1 MSTNNI
7 FRSFVKILFAVSL
20 LQMSS
25 IAVKANE
32 VSIGGFTGT
41 LTTTATSGIAIR
53 TTGND
58 CKLISG
64 DSLSKDGSAVF
75 DRSPYTAYVGYAPD
89 NGNGGCNVLETDSY
103 GNTSTKTISRVNSN
117 QDDGKLNF
125 GSGDVFDGGNTLAVS
140 FFGSNSDGVSLNL
153 SGTAYYNAALDF
165 NNPNFKQFTT
175 DQKDYFEN
183 QYKLGNA
190 YISAPLS
197 DSVSITLGNYIQSQG
212 VTALLPIGVNVVN
225 PVNLPL
231 LRSPGAQLKDAL
243 LPQAMV
249 GVTAFMDGGITL
261 DAYYQL
267 EQKEVELDA
276 AGSFYGSD
284 FVGKYSST
292 DLMNSPNYRENKN
305 IPFAGNYHDA
315 AACFSDGITGQC
327 TDTELWAGLETDGSG
342 TPTNSGEG
350 ALHLNYAGLGAG
362 ATADVMAGWNVTNVP
377 GTSGVEDATDLDS
390 FITNALAAAGGSS
403 TFIAGPGAQKVGVT
417 LTDDQI
423 NGSLTRLYTQWRG
436 VGATS
441 GLVSVARA
449 ADVEA
454 DSSGQFGINLS
465 GYLDNVGQG
474 VEWGLY
480 FNNSHS
486 NAPRVRFLTI
496 ADGYASTLYSI
507 YAVQDGGK
515 DYVDGETPTAFES
528 AQASVAYGSLIC
540 GVVYK
545 GLAGSAA
552 EYDTFANA
560 AAGNSSASYL
570 HDPENC
576 YATIDTLATVGG
588 QKAWIAQNAGLTET
602 TYADEAAAIA
612 ATKLAAHAQATGATN
627 GALATLGFG
636 NAARYQ
642 IYYPEDIQT
651 FGASVSTG
659 VGSWA
664 TNYEVAYRPDFPFQI
679 AVPQL
684 LLNVY
689 DSTGGT
695 MIQNLTS
702 FATATDAQKAAIVGA
717 NGVALNKWSSQPNCD
732 ISSATGKM
740 SSTMSGYAVCDGTA
754 EFDTWTFDFNAAR
767 SFTPSDPI
775 AANAGAD
782 GGFVLVEIGGVYI
795 PSLDSAQGLVSTNHQ
810 AFGHDSYGG
819 GCLDIAGT
827 AKLAVQSNA
836 LFGDGYCEN
845 NSEADNLAMTSR
857 LRAGL
862 NYFNFNNSPWTFSPS
877 FGLNYDFLGNG
888 ASSLGGYVED
898 KMSMTLG
905 SSFNNGGTTI
915 SLNYVAELGD
925 YKTNTASD
933 RDYVSATV
941 SHAF

>member
-7 FRSFVKILFAVSL
+7 FGSFVKILFAVSL

-25 IAVKANE
+25 IAVKANDL
-32 VSIGGFTGT
+32 SFGGFEGT
-41 LTTTATSGIAIR
+41 LSTIVSSGVAIR
-53 TTGND
+53 TEDNS
-58 CKLISG
+58 CRLISG
-64 DSLSKDGSAVF
+64 DSLNPDGAGAE
-75 DRSPYTAYVGYAPD
+75 DRSATVGFVGHYAD
-89 NGNGGCNVLETDSY
+89 NGNGGCNIYETDTY
-103 GNTSTKTISRVNSN
+103 GNTSSKTISRVNSN

-125 GSGDVFDGGNTLAVS
+125 GSGDVFDGGNTISLS
-140 FFGSNSDGVSLNL
+140 YFGTNSQGISLNL

-165 NNPNFKQFTT
+165 NDPTFKAFTT

-190 YISAPLS
+190 YVSVPLT
-197 DSVSITLGNYIQSQG
+197 DGVSITAGNYIQSQG

-243 LPQAMV
+243 LPQAMI
-249 GVTAFMDGGITL
+249 GMTAFLDGGITL

-267 EQKEVELDA
+267 EQKEVEIDA

-315 AACFSDGITGQC
+315 ATCFADGITGQC
-327 TDTELWAGLETDGSG
+327 KDAQLWAGLETDGTG

-350 ALHLNYAGLGAG
+350 ALHLNYAQLGG
-362 ATADVMAGWNVTNVP
+362 GGTALLLGGWNTLNDENAV
-377 GTSGVEDATDLDS
+377 GGVADATDLDS
-390 FITNALAAAGGSS
+390 LITNSLASAAGATTLIS
-403 TFIAGPGAQKVGVT
+403 GPGAQNIGVT

-423 NGSLTRLYTQWRG
+423 NGSLTRLYSQWRG
-436 VGATS
+436 VGYSS

-449 ADVEA
+449 ADVKA
-454 DSSGQFGINLS
+454 DDSGQYGINLS
-465 GYLDNVGQG
+465 GYLDDVGQG

-496 ADGYASTLYSI
+496 ADGYASTLYSM
-507 YAVQDGGK
+507 YAIQDGNK
-515 DYVDGETPTAFES
+515 NYLDGDVSAFEQ

-545 GLAGSAA
+545 AGLGSAA
-552 EYDTFANA
+552 PYGSFAKA
-560 AAGNSSASYL
+560 AAEGISTASYV
-570 HDPENC
+570 HDPEAC
-576 YATIDTLATVGG
+576 YAFMNTAGGLAWTK
-588 QKAWIAQNAGLTET
+588 QQAGITET
-602 TYADEAAAIA
+602 TYEDEDAAIA
-612 ATKLAAHAQATGATN
+612 AVHAQATGATN
-627 GALATLGFG
+627 GAIATLGFG
-636 NAARYQ
+636 NAARFQ
-642 IYYPEDIQT
+642 LYYPEDIQT
-651 FGASVSTG
+651 IGASISTG

-664 TNYEVAYRPDFPFQI
+664 TNYEVAFRPDYPFQVS
-679 AVPQL
+679 VPQL
-684 LLNVY
+684 LLNIY

-702 FATATDAQKAAIVGA
+702 FVTASAANQGAIVGA
-717 NGVALNKWSSQPNCD
+717 NGVSLNKWSSQPNCD

-740 SSTMSGYAVCDGTA
+740 STEMSGYATCDGTA
-754 EFDTWTFDFNAAR
+754 EFDAWTFDFNAAR

-782 GGFVLVEIGGVYI
+782 GGFVLVEIGAVWI
-795 PSLDSAQGLVSTNHQ
+795 PDLDSKQGLVATNHQ
-810 AFGHDSYGG
+810 AFGHDNYGG

-827 AKLAVQSNA
+827 SSLAVQSNA

-845 NSEADNLAMTSR
+845 SSEADQLAMTSR
-857 LRAGL
+857 IRAGL
-862 NYFNFNNSPWTFSPS
+862 SYFNFNNSPWTFSPS
-877 FGLNYDFLGNG
+877 IGIDYDFSGNG

-898 KMSMTLG
+898 EMSITLG
-905 SSFNNGGTTI
+905 SSFSNGGTSI

-925 YKTNTASD
+925 YEDNTNSD